1 MTIKTKTN
9 SEMKKMMMRMTIL
22 AILTSGKVI
31 PKMMIKP
38 IKMMTVKKRKMAL
51 EMTFLE
57 Q

>member
-1 MTIKTKTN
+1 MTIKTKRN

-22 AILTSGKVI
+22 EILTSGKVI
-31 PKMMIKP
+31 PKMMKKL